1 MAGFAPLVYASD
13 VDKDVLRRATLR
25 GDLIRLASGIY
36 ASETNRN
43 PQDIVASRLWEVV
56 GHELPGAVIVDRSA
70 RNGGRPVG
78 GELYVASTRS
88 RPLDLPGV
96 RVVSRPGAGHL
107 PGDMQL
113 PDGIF
118 IAGPARALLENLT
131 PSKPRPSGQSRR
143 LSRPEVELW
152 LDELCAT
159 RGEIYLNRLRDEA
172 RELAPALNANKE
184 FQVLD
189 GLISAALATRD
200 DVKLQSRELQAR
212 SSGEP
217 IDNARIALFA
227 RLVDYLE
234 GQAPDVL
241 AQLPQDR
248 ERRSL
253 LPFYEA
259 YFSNYIEGTEFTL
272 DEAAKIVFDHE
283 IPDQRPQDAH
293 DILGTYQITSSVP
306 EMRRSARTADELAEL
321 LRARHAV
328 LMAGRPE
335 MLPGQFKERAN
346 RAGSTE
352 FVAPDLVAGTLRR
365 GFEVAGSLLSPFS
378 RAVFMMF
385 LVSEVHPFADG
396 NGRVAR
402 LMMNSELE
410 AAGEVRLIVPTVYRL
425 NYLSA
430 LKAATHTGNFAAL
443 MAVLVF
449 ARKWTARVD
458 FTSRDTAEGDF
469 VRTHAL
475 RDARE
480 AEEAGVRL
488 QLP

>member
-1 MAGFAPLVYASD
+1 M
-13 VDKDVLRRATLR
+13 
-25 GDLIRLASGIY
+25 
-36 ASETNRN
+36 
-43 PQDIVASRLWEVV
+43 
-56 GHELPGAVIVDRSA
+56 
-70 RNGGRPVG
+70 
-78 GELYVASTRS
+78 
-88 RPLDLPGV
+88 
-96 RVVSRPGAGHL
+96 
-107 PGDMQL
+107 
-113 PDGIF
+113 
-118 IAGPARALLENLT
+118 
-131 PSKPRPSGQSRR
+131 
-143 LSRPEVELW
+143 
-152 LDELCAT
+152 
-159 RGEIYLNRLRDEA
+159 
-172 RELAPALNANKE
+172 
-184 FQVLD
+184 
-189 GLISAALATRD
+189 
-200 DVKLQSRELQAR
+200 
-212 SSGEP
+212 
-217 IDNARIALFA
+217 FA
-227 RLVDYLE
+227 RVVDYLE

-241 AQLPQDR
+241 PDLPQDR

-272 DEAAKIVFDHE
+272 DEAARIVFDHE

-306 EMRRSARTADELAEL
+306 EMRRHARTADELAEL

-410 AAGEVRLIVPTVYRL
+410 AAGEVRLIIPTVYRL

-449 ARKWTARVD
+449 ARRWTARVD
-458 FTSRDTAEGDF
+458 FTSRDTAERDF